1 MNTPRPV
8 RTSLLTVLLLS
19 LATAALAQEQVRTVE
34 FYSPA
39 VDRTM
44 KYNILLPAEYD
55 SSDER
60 YPVLYLLHG
69 LSQNYTA

>member
-8 RTSLLTVLLLS
+8 HSNLLTVLFLS
-19 LATAALAQEQVRTVE
+19 LATAALAQEQLSTIE

-44 KYNILLPAEYD
+44 KYNIVLPAEYD
-55 SSDER
+55 RSDER
-60 YPVLYLLHG
+60 P
-69 LSQNYTA
+69 SRPPRNR